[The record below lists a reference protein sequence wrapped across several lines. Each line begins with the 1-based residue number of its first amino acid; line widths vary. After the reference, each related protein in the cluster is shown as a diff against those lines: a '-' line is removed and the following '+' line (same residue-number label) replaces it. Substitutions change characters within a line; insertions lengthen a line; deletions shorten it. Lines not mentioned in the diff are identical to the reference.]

1 MIEWERK
8 RKMTQVSTLIGRNLK
23 RYFRDKGTVFFSL
36 LTMVIVIALMLFF
49 LGDMYVNSTVETA
62 KEMQIE
68 NIEQVEKNMELY
80 LLLWTV
86 AGILAVNT
94 VTVTLTLIGFRIN
107 DAAEHKMQSF
117 FISPVSRLKISLG
130 YIGAAWICSMFIG
143 LITLAISEI
152 YVASQGGEL
161 FTVIEMLEIIGM
173 VAVNSFTYA
182 ALMNF
187 ISLFVKKE
195 GAWSGFGTVIGTLVG
210 FLGAIYIPIGGL
222 PEGVQSFL
230 KFTPVLHGTA
240 MLRSVM
246 TERAAEN
253 LFAGFGA
260 MGEALTTEYAE
271 EMGVTI
277 SFGENIIPVWGEV
290 AIFLICGIILAGASV
305 IISRKKSFSD
315 R

>member
-1 MIEWERK
+1 
-8 RKMTQVSTLIGRNLK
+8 MTQIKTLIGRNLK

-36 LTMVIVIALMLFF
+36 LTMLIVIALMLFF
-49 LGDMYVNSTVETA
+49 LGDMYVTSTVEMA
-62 KEMQIE
+62 EEMHIE
-68 NIEQVEKNMELY
+68 NLEQVETNMRLY
-80 LLLWTV
+80 FLLWTV

-117 FISPVSRLKISLG
+117 FISPISRLKLSLG
-130 YIGAAWICSMFIG
+130 YIGAAWICSMLIG
-143 LITLAISEI
+143 LITLVVSEI
-152 YVASQGGEL
+152 YVISQGAEM

-173 VAVNSFTYA
+173 LAVNSFTYA
-182 ALMNF
+182 ALMDF

-210 FLGAIYIPIGGL
+210 FLGAIYIPMGGL
-222 PEGVQSFL
+222 PDGVQSFL
-230 KFTPVLHGTA
+230 KFTPVLYGTS

-246 TERAAEN
+246 TDTAAET
-253 LFAGFGA
+253 LFADFGEF
-260 MGEALTTEYAE
+260 GETIATEYAE

-277 SFGENIIPVWGEV
+277 AFGENILPVWGEV
-290 AIFLICGIILAGASV
+290 AIILICGIILAGASV
-305 IISRKKSFSD
+305 IVSRKKSFSD